1 MTVAPTIRW
10 SEARPSL
17 APSPIPFVN
26 GLPSDRTQT
35 MVALMVHLSR
45 AQTVRRSRIASR
57 PQPAKATTTTEI
69 APMRWIPPCR
79 ASVAWWHHSAGAQVL
94 AASAGK
100 LPQGDPKSARSRL
113 WSVVEIRAAT

>member
-1 MTVAPTIRW
+1 
-10 SEARPSL
+10 L

-26 GLPSDRTQT
+26 GLRSDRTQT
-35 MVALMVHLSR
+35 MVAIMVHLSR
-45 AQTVRRSRIASR
+45 AQTGRRSRIASR
-57 PQPAKATTTTEI
+57 PQPAKTTTEI

-113 WSVVEIRAAT
+113 WSVVEIGAAT